1 MRQEAPMAQNRL
13 INLFSDTQTRPSPG
27 MLKAMTDAEL
37 GDEQLGE
44 DPTTKRLEERVADLL
59 GKDAAVF
66 MPSGTM
72 CNQIAVAVHCRSG
85 DEVLAADTAH
95 LFFSEGGGSAVLANA
110 QTWPIKADFGLFT
123 GADLKAAL
131 RDPANRY
138 QPRSRL
144 VVMEQ
149 TANIGGGRIWP
160 LAQIADVAKVARGAG
175 MSVHMDGARL
185 FNAVVASGI
194 SAKAYSAPF
203 DSVWV
208 DLSKGLGCPVG
219 AVMAGSKD
227 FITEA
232 WRWKQRIGGAMRQS
246 GIIAA
251 AGLYALDHNIEKLS
265 QDNANAKR
273 LGADI
278 SAIPGLELA
287 MPAVESNIVFFKV
300 TKPGMTSAKLM
311 AKLLEQQVRMSI
323 FSGDR
328 IRAVTHLDVNAAEI
342 ETAAK
347 TLAAVMR

>member
-1 MRQEAPMAQNRL
+1 MTQNRL
-13 INLFSDTQTRPSPG
+13 INLYSDTQTQPSPG
-27 MLKAMTDAEL
+27 MRKAMAEAEV
-37 GDEQLGE
+37 GDEQGNL
-44 DPTTKRLEERVADLL
+44 DPTTRRLEERVATLL
-59 GKDAAVF
+59 GKEAAVF

-95 LFFSEGGGSAVLANA
+95 LFFSEAGGSAVLANA
-110 QTWPIKADFGLFT
+110 QTWPIKSNFGLFT

-160 LAQIADVAKVARGAG
+160 LAQLQDVATVARTAG

-185 FNAVVASGI
+185 LNAVVASGI
-194 SAKAYSAPF
+194 SAKAYSDPF
-203 DSVWV
+203 DSVWI

-219 AVMAGSKD
+219 AVLAGSKD
-227 FITEA
+227 FIIEA

-251 AGLYALDHNIEKLS
+251 AGLYALDHNIEKLA
-265 QDNANAKR
+265 QDNANAKL
-273 LGADI
+273 LGAGVA
-278 SAIPGLELA
+278 AIPGLELA
-287 MPAVESNIVFFKV
+287 MPAIDSNIVFFKV
-300 TKPGMTSAKLM
+300 TKPGMTTAQLI
-311 AKLLEQQVRMSI
+311 AALQQQQVRMSV
-323 FSGDR
+323 FTGDR
-328 IRAVTHLDVNAAEI
+328 IRAVTHLDVSRTDIEVAVAALGKI
-342 ETAAK
+342 
-347 TLAAVMR
+347 MRG